1 MEAGIAAKIMV
12 YLRFSLAII
21 SLIAVYLMF
30 KYPTV
35 EAGLRI
41 NAVLAITNP
50 LILLLINLVGVTGLA
65 GKVPLGKLVMILLG
79 AVFIVIGTS
88 K

>member
-1 MEAGIAAKIMV
+1 MEPTIAAKVMI
-12 YLRFSLAII
+12 YLRFLLAII

-30 KYPTV
+30 KFPTV

-41 NAVLAITNP
+41 NAVLAVTNP
-50 LILLLINLVGVTGLA
+50 TILLLINLVGVSGLA
-65 GKVPLGKLVMILLG
+65 DKISIVKLGYVLVG
-79 AVFIVIGTS
+79 AALIMFGTM

>member
-41 NAVLAITNP
+41 NAVLAVTNP

-65 GKVPLGKLVMILLG
+65 GKLPLMKLVMIIMG
-79 AVFIVIGTS
+79 AALIIIGTS